1 MFSEFSSRLICA
13 CYLGLGHVNLDGTN
27 SQMQT
32 HLVPQIMHQKW
43 PYFLRQLYSDKNSF
57 IVLVPEREMFWG
69 KWRGECKQKFSSC
82 SCRMRAL
89 QRGKVHLK
97 VQREKTNI
105 RQTREHSL
113 TFLKGH
119 PRPLFVYFW
128 SFIKQTL
135 QILQQINVTKCPSTT
150 CCWDSN
156 SQPSECE
163 SPPIT
168 TRPGLTYFVMG
179 SITVR
184 LTSYLTGLDSA
195 VLQMFKSTTYLLIWP
210 NPNQS
215 NRRSAIQPYPKEVSI
230 VWTCSWCYK
239 TFLEEI

>member
-1 MFSEFSSRLICA
+1 MTRR
-13 CYLGLGHVNLDGTN
+13 
-27 SQMQT
+27 MQA
-32 HLVPQIMHQKW
+32 K
-43 PYFLRQLYSDKNSF
+43 
-57 IVLVPEREMFWG
+57 VLVTLLQNARTSEGKSSPESAAG
-69 KWRGECKQKFSSC
+69 KDEYQTNQRTLTYFFKGPSSASFC
-82 SCRMRAL
+82 L
-89 QRGKVHLK
+89 FLVFYQ
-97 VQREKTNI
+97 TNI
-105 RQTREHSL
+105 TNFTTNQCE
-113 TFLKGH
+113 
-119 PRPLFVYFW
+119 
-128 SFIKQTL
+128 
-135 QILQQINVTKCPSTT
+135 KCPSSRW
-150 CCWDSN
+150 CCDSN
-156 SQPSECE
+156 SRPAE

-239 TFLEEI
+239 TFLEEIWII